1 MYDPSLRIHLFHS
14 YRKPSGCS
22 REEVLNNPVSFPK
35 CFRREADGGMAKQEK
50 IRMPAG
56 IAGIVRYFDEKTS
69 SIELTPEIVVGVSAA
84 LAVGLFILNLLS

>member
-1 MYDPSLRIHLFHS
+1 
-14 YRKPSGCS
+14 
-22 REEVLNNPVSFPK
+22 
-35 CFRREADGGMAKQEK
+35 MAKQEK